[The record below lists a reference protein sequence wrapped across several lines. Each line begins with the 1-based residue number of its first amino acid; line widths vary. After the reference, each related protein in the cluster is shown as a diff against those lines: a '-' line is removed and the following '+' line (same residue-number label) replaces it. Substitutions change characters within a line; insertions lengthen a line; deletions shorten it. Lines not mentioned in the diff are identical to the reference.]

1 MSHPGNDAVIEQIR
15 DQVAEMSHVE
25 KVNIVIAHNPHW
37 VSRFRDQ
44 IAEMLGK
51 YLDIAVADVLIETW
65 PEGGDE

>member
-15 DQVAEMSHVE
+15 DQVAEMSHLE
-25 KVNIVIAHNPHW
+25 KVNLVIAHNPDWISRRPW
-37 VSRFRDQ
+37 VF
-44 IAEMLGK
+44 GK